1 VIEQTKMHLASL
13 RIALCVAGAL
23 FILSVLSTALA
34 QQESPNV
41 VPKSQVQTGV
51 VGDYS
56 IQINSDG
63 VSPES
68 KDLED
73 ELKLLFKRVAQFH
86 PTRLVVFVH
95 GGLVTL
101 KQANARTEKLGSEIA
116 NEPDGTYPIFVNW
129 EAGFSTSYA
138 RHLFFERNGISYRGT
153 PGAGGAVLSSPLV
166 LAADLGRGA
175 TRLPVNTTLSFAKA
189 AQNGDWMYKANPRS
203 FPVKNKF
210 NETLRLL
217 FSDHPEKTQKELA
230 YFRDGLCYNPQDGRT
245 PRVHLTLGADSH
257 KKIRLGHF
265 TLNAVTWPVE
275 VITEPILDTFGT
287 PAWHN
292 MLRRTRS
299 MFHPSGNFITRNVP
313 SISPEGTLPSQ
324 NPELGAG
331 AIFFRQLNQFVV
343 DHPRIRLDLIGHSMG
358 TIVINDAYRECPN
371 LPARNIIY
379 MAAACSIRDFQIST
393 GRYIEKN
400 PGANFYNLCLHPRAE
415 LEETHAWGAP
425 VRGSL
430 LVWIDEFFQ
439 SPESF
444 GDRTLGT
451 FENAVIA
458 YKLLPQ
464 TPCVHLKAFPF
475 ESNDMSSKV
484 GVPRK
489 HGDFT
494 SFRFWDPSFWETTC
508 ALTASYER
516 VSAR

>member
-1 VIEQTKMHLASL
+1 MRAARWRKTTHISAV
-13 RIALCVAGAL
+13 L
-23 FILSVLSTALA
+23 FAISVLLPANG
-34 QQESPNV
+34 QQENPHV
-41 VPKSQVQTGV
+41 VPVTQGKTRVI
-51 VGDYS
+51 DKYS

-63 VSPES
+63 VSPETG
-68 KDLED
+68 DFEMQLQQ
-73 ELKLLFKRVAQFH
+73 LFKRVDDSRA
-86 PTRLVVFVH
+86 TRLVVFVH

-101 KQANARTEKLGSEIA
+101 NDANARARLLARQIV
-116 NEPDGTYPIFVNW
+116 NEEPATFPIFVNW
-129 EAGFSTSYA
+129 EAGFLTSYV
-138 RHLFFERNGISYRGT
+138 RHLAFERNGISYKGT

-175 TRLPVNTTLSFAKA
+175 TRLPINTTLSFAKA

-217 FSDHPEKTQKELA
+217 FSDHPDKTQKDLA
-230 YFRDGLCYNPQDGRT
+230 YFRDGLCYHPQDGGR
-245 PRVHLTLGADSH
+245 PRVHLSLGADSH
-257 KKIRLGHF
+257 KKLRLGHF
-265 TLNAVTWPVE
+265 ALNAVTWPVE
-275 VITEPILDTFGT
+275 VVTEPILDTFGT

-299 MFHPSGNFITRNVP
+299 MFHPSGNFITRNIP
-313 SISPEGTLPSQ
+313 SVSPERPQASK

-331 AIFFRQLNQFVV
+331 AIFFRQLNQFMV

-358 TIVINDAYRECPN
+358 TIVINDAYREWPN
-371 LPARNIIY
+371 LAARNIIY

-393 GRYIEKN
+393 GRYIDKH
-400 PGANFYNLCLHPRAE
+400 PGVNFYNLCLHPRAE
-415 LEETHAWGAP
+415 LEETHALGTP

-464 TPCVHLKAFPF
+464 TPRVHLKAFPF
-475 ESNDMSSKV
+475 EADDTSQGG

-489 HGDFT
+489 HGEFT
-494 SFRFWDPSFWETTC
+494 GFKFWCPSFWETTC
-508 ALTASYER
+508 DVTASYDR
-516 VSAR
+516 NSAR

>member
-1 VIEQTKMHLASL
+1 
-13 RIALCVAGAL
+13 
-23 FILSVLSTALA
+23 
-34 QQESPNV
+34 
-41 VPKSQVQTGV
+41 VPRTQVETHV
-51 VGDYS
+51 REGDHS

-68 KDLED
+68 KDFED
-73 ELKLLFKRVAQFH
+73 QLTHLFKRVEESH

-101 KQANARTEKLGSEIA
+101 KDANARADKLACEIA
-116 NEPDGTYPIFVNW
+116 NECNWTYPIFVNW
-129 EAGFSTSYA
+129 EAGLLTSYS

-153 PGAGGAVLSSPLV
+153 PGAGGAIASSPLV
-166 LAADLGRGA
+166 LGADLGRGA
-175 TRLPVNTTLSFAKA
+175 TRLPINTTLSFAKA

-217 FSDHPEKTQKELA
+217 FSGHPDKTQKDLG
-230 YFRDGLCYNPQDGRT
+230 YFRDGLCYDPHDGCT
-245 PRVHLTLGADSH
+245 PRVHLSLGADSH
-257 KKIRLGHF
+257 KAIRLGHF
-265 TLNAVTWPVE
+265 ALNAVTWPAE
-275 VITEPILDTFGT
+275 VVTEPILDTFGT

-299 MFHPSGNFITRNVP
+299 MFRPSGNFITRNIPPVVADAPEP
-313 SISPEGTLPSQ
+313 SK
-324 NPELGAG
+324 NPELGAA
-331 AIFFRQLNQFVV
+331 AIFFRQLNQFMA

-371 LPARNIIY
+371 LAARNIVY
-379 MAAACSIRDFQIST
+379 MAAACSIRDFQVST
-393 GRYIEKN
+393 GRYIDKN
-400 PGANFYNLCLHPRAE
+400 PTVNFYNLCLHPRAE
-415 LEETHAWGAP
+415 LEEVHALGTP

-464 TPCVHLKAFPF
+464 TSRVHLKAFPF
-475 ESNDMSSKV
+475 EADQRSPGV
-484 GVPRK
+484 GVPRN
-489 HGDFT
+489 HGEFT
-494 SFRFWDPSFWETTC
+494 SFKFWDPSFWETTC
-508 ALTASYER
+508 AVTASYGR
-516 VSAR
+516 NSAR